1 MTAEMTTK
9 EKFEQFHKTGDIE
22 LRNQLVE
29 EHLHLVDILIRKYL
43 NKGVDYD
50 DLYQVAALALVSAV
64 NRFDPTKGFEF
75 STFVTPTILGE
86 IKKYF
91 RDKEWA
97 VKVPRR
103 IKEIGARIPQVRDEL
118 QMELQRTP
126 LVSEIAERMGHS
138 EEEIIEAME
147 GSRAYGTYSLD
158 RTYEDGGD
166 EGSSAIL
173 EKYTAIEDKG
183 YTMIE
188 YDEII
193 KNVLSKLSEQD
204 QTIFKMRFLENKTQS
219 EIAEVLKVSQMT
231 ISRAEKAIKE
241 KFRQNFHRVG

>member
-1 MTAEMTTK
+1 MTEAMTTK
-9 EKFEQFHKTGDIE
+9 EKFEQFHKTGDIA
-22 LRNQLVE
+22 LRNELVE
-29 EHLHLVDILIRKYL
+29 EHLYLVDILIRKYL

-91 RDKEWA
+91 RDKEWM

-103 IKEIGARIPQVRDEL
+103 LKEIGAKIPHAKDEL
-118 QMELQRTP
+118 QLKLQRAP
-126 LVSEIAERMGHS
+126 LVSEIAEYMGHS

-147 GSRAYGTYSLD
+147 GARAYSTYSLD
-158 RTYEDGGD
+158 RTYEDSGE
-166 EGSSAIL
+166 EGESAVL
-173 EKYTAIEDKG
+173 EKYTAVEDKG

-193 KNVLSKLSEQD
+193 KNVLGKLSEED
-204 QTIFKMRFLENKTQS
+204 QLIFKMRFLENKTQA
-219 EIAEVLKVSQMT
+219 EIADMLNVSQMT

-241 KFRQNFHRVG
+241 KFKKHFNK